1 MRMRLP
7 RWGAEMTICRS
18 GSKNATFPPMTRIHV
33 KPNRMRVSL
42 VNRWITSRLLT
53 DQLYR
58 ITPR

>member
-1 MRMRLP
+1 
-7 RWGAEMTICRS
+7 
-18 GSKNATFPPMTRIHV
+18 MTRIHV